1 MFDRIRQHASGAFAK
16 DRVKQYAFWAIAID
30 SPLIYLGAVTLDN
43 AVLTLASLAVLGAA
57 GALAL
62 WAY

>member
-1 MFDRIRQHASGAFAK
+1 MFDRIRQHASGAFDK

-43 AVLTLASLAVLGAA
+43 AVLTLASLAVLGVA

>member
-1 MFDRIRQHASGAFAK
+1 MFDK
-16 DRVKQYAFWAIAID
+16 DRVKQYVFWAIAAD
-30 SPLIYLGAVTLDN
+30 SPLIYVGAVTLDN
-43 AVLTLASLAVLGAA
+43 PALTLASLAVLGVA

>member
-1 MFDRIRQHASGAFAK
+1 MFDMIRQHASGAFSK
-16 DRVKQYAFWAIAID
+16 DRVKQYVFWAIAID

-43 AVLTLASLAVLGAA
+43 PVLTIASLAVLGVA
-57 GALAL
+57 GALAI

>member
-1 MFDRIRQHASGAFAK
+1 MFDRIRQYASGALPRDK
-16 DRVKQYAFWAIAID
+16 VKQYAFWAIVID

-43 AVLTLASLAVLGAA
+43 PALTLVSLAILGIAA
-57 GALAL
+57 ALAL

>member
-1 MFDRIRQHASGAFAK
+1 MFDK
-16 DRVKQYAFWAIAID
+16 DRVKQYVFWAIAID
-30 SPLIYLGAVTLDN
+30 SPLIYVGAVTLDN
-43 AVLTLASLAVLGAA
+43 PVLTLASLAVLAVA

>member
-1 MFDRIRQHASGAFAK
+1 MFDKIRQHVSGGFAK
-16 DRVKQYAFWAIAID
+16 DRVKQYVFWAILLD
-30 SPLIYLGAVTLDN
+30 SPLIYVGAVTLDN
-43 AVLTLASLAVLGAA
+43 PVLTLASLAVLGAA

>member
-1 MFDRIRQHASGAFAK
+1 MFDK
-16 DRVKQYAFWAIAID
+16 DRVKQYVFWVIAAD
-30 SPLIYLGAVTLDN
+30 SPLIYVGAVTLDN
-43 AVLTLASLAVLGAA
+43 PALTLASLAVLGVA

>member
-1 MFDRIRQHASGAFAK
+1 MFDRIRQHASGAIAK
-16 DRVKQYAFWAIAID
+16 DRVRQYAFWAIVID
-30 SPLIYLGAVTLDN
+30 SPLLYAGAVALDDP
-43 AVLTLASLAVLGAA
+43 VVTLASLAILGVA

>member
-1 MFDRIRQHASGAFAK
+1 MFDSIRQRVSGAFAK
-16 DRVKQYAFWAIAID
+16 DRVKQYAFWAIVID
-30 SPLIYLGAVTLDN
+30 SPLIYAGAVTLDDP
-43 AVLTLASLAVLGAA
+43 VLTLASLAVLAGA

>member
-1 MFDRIRQHASGAFAK
+1 MDRIRQHASVAFAR
-16 DRVKQYAFWAIAID
+16 DRVKQYAFWAIVID
-30 SPLIYLGAVTLDN
+30 SPLIYVGAVTLDN
-43 AVLTLASLAVLGAA
+43 PVLTLASLAVLGAA

>member
-1 MFDRIRQHASGAFAK
+1 MFDK
-16 DRVKQYAFWAIAID
+16 DRVKQYVFWAIAID
-30 SPLIYLGAVTLDN
+30 SPLIYVGAVTLDN
-43 AVLTLASLAVLGAA
+43 PLLTIASLAVLGVA

>member
-1 MFDRIRQHASGAFAK
+1 MFDSIRQRASGALAK
-16 DRVKQYAFWAIAID
+16 ERAKQYAFWAIVVD
-30 SPLIYLGAVTLDN
+30 SPLVYAGAVTLDDP
-43 AVLTLASLAVLGAA
+43 ALTLASLAVLAGA

>member
-1 MFDRIRQHASGAFAK
+1 MFDMIRQHASGAFAK
-16 DRVKQYAFWAIAID
+16 DRVKQYVFWAIAID

-43 AVLTLASLAVLGAA
+43 PVLTIASLAVLGIA
-57 GALAL
+57 GALAI

>member
-1 MFDRIRQHASGAFAK
+1 MLDRIREHASGALPK
-16 DRVKQYAFWAIAID
+16 DKVKQYAFWAIVID

-43 AVLTLASLAVLGAA
+43 PALTLVSLAILGIA
-57 GALAL
+57 GVLAL

>member
-1 MFDRIRQHASGAFAK
+1 MFDRIRQHASQTMDK
-16 DRVKQYAFWAIAID
+16 DRVKQYAFWAIVID
-30 SPLIYLGAVTLDN
+30 SPLIYVGAVTLDDPT
-43 AVLTLASLAVLGAA
+43 LTLASLAVLAVA

>member
-1 MFDRIRQHASGAFAK
+1 MDRIRQHASVALDK
-16 DRVKQYAFWAIAID
+16 DRVKQYAFWAIVID
-30 SPLIYLGAVTLDN
+30 SPLIYVGAVTLDDP
-43 AVLTLASLAVLGAA
+43 VLTLASLAVLGAA

>member
-1 MFDRIRQHASGAFAK
+1 MFDK
-16 DRVKQYAFWAIAID
+16 DRVKQYVFWAIAID
-30 SPLIYLGAVTLDN
+30 SPLIYVGAVTLDN
-43 AVLTLASLAVLGAA
+43 PALTLASLAVLGAA

>member
-1 MFDRIRQHASGAFAK
+1 MFDMIRQNTSGAFAR
-16 DRVKQYAFWAIAID
+16 DRVKQYAFWAIVID
-30 SPLIYLGAVTLDN
+30 SPLIYVGAVTLDN
-43 AVLTLASLAVLGAA
+43 PALTLASLAVLGVA

>member
-1 MFDRIRQHASGAFAK
+1 MFDSIRQHASGAIDK
-16 DRVKQYAFWAIAID
+16 DRVKQYSFWAIVID
-30 SPLIYLGAVTLDN
+30 SPILYAGAVTLDDP
-43 AVLTLASLAVLGAA
+43 VVTLASLAVLGAA

>member
-1 MFDRIRQHASGAFAK
+1 MFDRVRQHASAAFAK
-16 DRVKQYAFWAIAID
+16 DRGRQYAFWAIALD
-30 SPLIYLGAVTLDN
+30 SPLIYAGAVTLDDP
-43 AVLTLASLAVLGAA
+43 VLTLTSLAVLAAA